1 MRRLK
6 QLISFGLLAAAA
18 AIALATA
25 FSDHSNDYGQ
35 VSVPGSGTV
44 HLPKGQVTIFY
55 RQDGENTDPRD
66 GNGGLAF
73 QVTPADGGEPI
84 AVTLENGDSSGVAV
98 TRSETI
104 GELGS
109 IAKLKVPN
117 AGDYVVRAS
126 SGLPPGT
133 SDLEFGESTGEAMT
147 DRWKLLAVL
156 VGAALLLALIPV
168 PRRRWGESADDPT
181 WSSDPRAPYA
191 G

>member
-6 QLISFGLLAAAA
+6 TLISFGLLVAAVAV
-18 AIALATA
+18 ALGTA
-25 FSDHSNDYGQ
+25 FSDHSSDYGQ
-35 VSVPGSGTV
+35 VTVPGSATV
-44 HLPKGQVTIFY
+44 HLPKGKVTVFY

-66 GNGGLAF
+66 GSGGLAF

-84 AVTLENGDSSGVAV
+84 AVALENGDTSGVAV

-109 IAKLKVPN
+109 IAKLTVPN

-126 SGLPPGT
+126 NGLPQGT
-133 SDLEFGESTGEAMT
+133 SDLEFGESTGEAMAA
-147 DRWKLLAVL
+147 RWKLLAVL

-168 PRRRWGESADDPT
+168 PRRRWGDSPGETT